1 MAESVINYFEDLN
14 VGCTCPHVDAF
25 VPDGE
30 KVYFRKLKGNNAI
43 EDSFIAPPFNQALI
57 DRADACIQKSLSVF
71 DDLEMLIN
79 AVIKIQSGKKKSKR
93 IAVLKLSHKDGLLK
107 QTFGKNH
114 HSWWRSQAF
123 DVAAVTIKEM
133 EI

>member
-1 MAESVINYFEDLN
+1 MEESLTTYFEDLN
-14 VGCTCPHVDAF
+14 VGCNCPHENAF

-43 EDSFIAPPFNQALI
+43 EDSFIAPPFNETLI

-71 DDLEMLIN
+71 DDLDMLIN
-79 AVIKIQSGKKKSKR
+79 AVFKIQSGKKKSKK
-93 IAVLKLSHKDGLLK
+93 IAVLKLSDKDGLLK

-114 HSWWRSQAF
+114 HSWWRSQGF
-123 DVAAVTIKEM
+123 NVAAITIQ
-133 EI
+133 EIEI